1 MAAGTPVVAVD
12 TGATREYFDKCPGVG
27 TVVPGPPL
35 SPPVSPPLTSPLSP
49 SSAKESSRGD
59 NGGRNGGRNGGG
71 DGGRSGDHAGRF
83 NGGGA
88 SVSASQWAS
97 SYNTI
102 RASLVDAVIRQ
113 MDALVADPAAAER
126 RAQQCQG
133 VAEAEFSESHMQ
145 QQYVYT
151 QNGNIVMVY
160 YIDLYSLLIKLVQEV
175 GTVWEILP
183 NAPIPPN

>member
-1 MAAGTPVVAVD
+1 MAVD

-35 SPPVSPPLTSPLSP
+35 SPPVSPPLTPPLSP

-59 NGGRNGGRNGGG
+59 NGGRNGGG

-133 VAEAEFSESHMQ
+133 VAEAEFSEAHMQ

-151 QNGNIVMVY
+151 QNGNIRTLFIVNY
-160 YIDLYSLLIKLVQEV
+160 LRSGG
-175 GTVWEILP
+175 GTVWEMLP
-183 NAPIPPN
+183 IAPIIPPN

>member
-27 TVVPGPPL
+27 TVVPGPP
-35 SPPVSPPLTSPLSP
+35 VSPPLTPPLSP

-71 DGGRSGDHAGRF
+71 DGGGGDHAGRF

-133 VAEAEFSESHMQ
+133 VAEAEFSEAHMQ
-145 QQYVYT
+145 QQYVLHKMA
-151 QNGNIVMVY
+151 ILLWFL
-160 YIDLYSLLIKLVQEV
+160 ILDLYSLLINLVQEV

>member
-1 MAAGTPVVAVD
+1 MAVD

-35 SPPVSPPLTSPLSP
+35 SPPVSPPLTPPLSP

-59 NGGRNGGRNGGG
+59 NGGRNGGGDGG
-71 DGGRSGDHAGRF
+71 DGGDGDHAGRF

-133 VAEAEFSESHMQ
+133 VAEAEFSEAHMQ